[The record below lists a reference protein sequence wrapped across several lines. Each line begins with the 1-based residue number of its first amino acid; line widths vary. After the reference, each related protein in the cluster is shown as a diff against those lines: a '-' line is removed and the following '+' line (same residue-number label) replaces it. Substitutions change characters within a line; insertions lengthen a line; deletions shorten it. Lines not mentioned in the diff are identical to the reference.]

1 MEIFL
6 YFYSGILLVIAIV
19 VGAAILM
26 NRRCAMYDQQFETND
41 EHESD
46 AAPYPRYYES
56 QSFNHGEKQ

>member
-6 YFYSGILLVIAIV
+6 YFYSGFLLVVAIV

-26 NRRCAMYDQQFETND
+26 NRRCAMYDQQFETKD

-46 AAPYPRYYES
+46 AAPYPRYYE
-56 QSFNHGEKQ
+56 